1 MKERDGEGSKRGLRI
16 KHDYR
21 GLGGEG
27 RVKDAGKTMN
37 EGVGP
42 LLMGRSWDPELG
54 DRARNVG
61 SQTRVCACTCTYTC
75 TFKAYWQLWEREGVL
90 SGELPFSLRSGTKL
104 STVWGGEGLGG
115 RLKGSDKVKLRE
127 GIC

>member
-21 GLGGEG
+21 GPGGEG

-42 LLMGRSWDPELG
+42 LLTGRSWDPELG

-61 SQTRVCACTCTYTC
+61 SQTRVCVCVHAHTRVHSRHIGSCGRGRAC
-75 TFKAYWQLWEREGVL
+75 FLESFHFL
-90 SGELPFSLRSGTKL
+90 
-104 STVWGGEGLGG
+104 
-115 RLKGSDKVKLRE
+115 
-127 GIC
+127 

>member
-21 GLGGEG
+21 GPGGEG

-42 LLMGRSWDPELG
+42 LLTGRSWDPELG

-61 SQTRVCACTCTYTC
+61 SQTRVCVCVHAHTRVHSRHIGSCGRG
-75 TFKAYWQLWEREGVL
+75 RECFL
-90 SGELPFSLRSGTKL
+90 ESCHFL
-104 STVWGGEGLGG
+104 
-115 RLKGSDKVKLRE
+115 
-127 GIC
+127 